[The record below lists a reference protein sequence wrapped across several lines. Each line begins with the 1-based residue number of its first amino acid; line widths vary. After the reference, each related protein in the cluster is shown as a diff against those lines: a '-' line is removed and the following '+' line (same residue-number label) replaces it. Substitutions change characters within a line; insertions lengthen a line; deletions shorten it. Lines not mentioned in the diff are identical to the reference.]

1 MKVIKILITFGLILI
16 ILLNIFRTDTHK
28 NYNMTWK
35 IDIPNPNKTKRIID
49 SGHIDPT
56 ILDILYY
63 DSNDSKV
70 IKDKD
75 YMKKIDIVEL
85 NEIFDNILEE
95 KFIAF
100 LNEEDKNT
108 LKKLNINK
116 LINENNY
123 YTFIEEKQDFILL
136 ILDVEENVIYSFRSY
151 SWI

>member
-1 MKVIKILITFGLILI
+1 MKIIKVLITIGLILF
-16 ILLNIFRTDTHK
+16 ILLNIFRIDTHK
-28 NYNMTWK
+28 NYNMKWK
-35 IDIPNPNKTKRIID
+35 IDIPNPNKTKRIIY
-49 SGHIDPT
+49 SGSIDQT

-63 DSNDSKV
+63 DSNDIKV

-85 NEIFDNILEE
+85 NEIFDNVLEE

-100 LNEEDKNT
+100 LNEEEKNT

-136 ILDVEENVIYSFRSY
+136 ILDVEENIIYSFRSY